1 MKIKAPKTCRE
12 CKKFT
17 SLQSQN
23 EQGKARRKAKWKIEK
38 RKKGGSKES
47 STFFCRYQKP
57 SYLCNPKSGEQKP
70 KGATPGGNE
79 NKIVK
84 QLNQKVAQT

>member
-1 MKIKAPKTCRE
+1 
-12 CKKFT
+12 
-17 SLQSQN
+17 L
-23 EQGKARRKAKWKIEK
+23 K
-38 RKKGGSKES
+38 RGEKGGQEKS
-47 STFFCRYQKP
+47 STFFWRYQKP